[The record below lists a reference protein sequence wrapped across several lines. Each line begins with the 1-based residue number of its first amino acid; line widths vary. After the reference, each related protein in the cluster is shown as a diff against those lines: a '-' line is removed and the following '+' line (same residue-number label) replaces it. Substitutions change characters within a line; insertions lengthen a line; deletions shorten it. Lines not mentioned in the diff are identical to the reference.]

1 MALNFNKGGKSG
13 KYFYL
18 DEEGVDYGPFE
29 ISELLEKIDRDTL
42 VYFKGINWTKASEI
56 PELKRYFPEKIKVVE
71 KVIEKVPLPAAKPKK
86 SPILLIFVVFFIIG
100 SLLTYSLFKYLD
112 YTKEQEQI
120 QFEQQRIAD
129 SMAMVNSQLV
139 LEMERDSMN
148 DALNA
153 RIDSL
158 NSVESEFMFLQNQDY
173 LADRI
178 DSYYSDIVN
187 NNFDAYNY
195 YSETVDQFIS
205 LTNVSPEEVNN
216 VFTSERDYT
225 DEEIYFDR
233 DTFVF
238 DEKINGVYYFTYSIQ
253 YRCFRIRRNK
263 TQECDV
269 DIQIGFDE
277 NFQIKS
283 YKELKVRNLV
293 FR

>member
-56 PELKRYFPEKIKVVE
+56 PELKRYFPEEVKVVE

-158 NSVESEFMFLQNQDY
+158 NSVESELMFLQNQDY

>member
-56 PELKRYFPEKIKVVE
+56 PELKRYFPEDVKVVE
-71 KVIEKVPLPAAKPKK
+71 KVIEKVPLPAVKPKK

-158 NSVESEFMFLQNQDY
+158 NSVESELMFLQNQDY

>member
-56 PELKRYFPEKIKVVE
+56 PELKRYFPEEIKVVE

-129 SMAMVNSQLV
+129 SMALVNSQLV

-158 NSVESEFMFLQNQDY
+158 NSVESELMFLQNQDY

>member
-56 PELKRYFPEKIKVVE
+56 PELKRYFPEEIKVVE

-158 NSVESEFMFLQNQDY
+158 NSVESELMFLQNQDY

>member
-56 PELKRYFPEKIKVVE
+56 PELKRYFPEEVKVVE
-71 KVIEKVPLPAAKPKK
+71 KVIEKVPLPAVKPKK

-158 NSVESEFMFLQNQDY
+158 NSVESELMFLQNQDY

>member
-56 PELKRYFPEKIKVVE
+56 PELKRYFPEEIKVVE

-129 SMAMVNSQLV
+129 SIAMVNSQLV
-139 LEMERDSMN
+139 FEMERDSMN

-158 NSVESEFMFLQNQDY
+158 NSVESELMFLQNQDY

>member
-158 NSVESEFMFLQNQDY
+158 NSVESELMFLQNQDY

>member
-1 MALNFNKGGKSG
+1 
-13 KYFYL
+13 
-18 DEEGVDYGPFE
+18 
-29 ISELLEKIDRDTL
+29 
-42 VYFKGINWTKASEI
+42 
-56 PELKRYFPEKIKVVE
+56 
-71 KVIEKVPLPAAKPKK
+71 
-86 SPILLIFVVFFIIG
+86 
-100 SLLTYSLFKYLD
+100 
-112 YTKEQEQI
+112 
-120 QFEQQRIAD
+120 
-129 SMAMVNSQLV
+129 MVNSQLV

-148 DALNA
+148 DVLNA

-158 NSVESEFMFLQNQDY
+158 NSVESELMFLQNQDY

-277 NFQIKS
+277 NVQIKS

>member
-1 MALNFNKGGKSG
+1 
-13 KYFYL
+13 
-18 DEEGVDYGPFE
+18 
-29 ISELLEKIDRDTL
+29 LLEKIDRDTL

-56 PELKRYFPEKIKVVE
+56 PELKRYFPEEVKVVE

-158 NSVESEFMFLQNQDY
+158 NSVESELMFLQNQDY

>member
-1 MALNFNKGGKSG
+1 MALNFNKGGKLG

-18 DEEGVDYGPFE
+18 DEQGVDYGPFE
-29 ISELLEKIDRDTL
+29 LVDLLEKIDRNTL
-42 VYFKGINWTKASEI
+42 VYYQGINWTKACEI
-56 PELKRYFPEKIKVVE
+56 PELKRYFPEEIKVVE
-71 KVIEKVPLPAAKPKK
+71 KVIEKAPLPAAKPKK
-86 SPILLIFVVFFIIG
+86 SPILLILVVFFVIG

-112 YTKEQEQI
+112 FTKEQEQV
-120 QFEQQRIAD
+120 QYEQQRIAD
-129 SMAMVNSQLV
+129 SMAMVNSQLM

-158 NSVESEFMFLQNQDY
+158 NSVESELMFLQNQDY

-195 YSETVDQFIS
+195 YSETVDQFIN

-238 DEKINGVYYFTYSIQ
+238 DEEINGVYYFTYSIQ

>member
-56 PELKRYFPEKIKVVE
+56 PELKRYFPEEVKVVE

-148 DALNA
+148 DVLNA

-158 NSVESEFMFLQNQDY
+158 NSVESELMFLQNQDY

>member
-56 PELKRYFPEKIKVVE
+56 PELKRYFPEEVKVVE
-71 KVIEKVPLPAAKPKK
+71 KVIEKVPLPAVKPKK

-100 SLLTYSLFKYLD
+100 SLLMYSLFKYLD

-158 NSVESEFMFLQNQDY
+158 NSVESELMFLQNQDY

>member
-29 ISELLEKIDRDTL
+29 ISELLEKIERDTL

-56 PELKRYFPEKIKVVE
+56 PELKRYFPEEIKVVE

-100 SLLTYSLFKYLD
+100 SLITYSLFKYLD

-158 NSVESEFMFLQNQDY
+158 NSVESELMFLQNQDY

>member
-56 PELKRYFPEKIKVVE
+56 PELKRYFPEEIKVVE

-148 DALNA
+148 DVLNA

-158 NSVESEFMFLQNQDY
+158 NSVESELMFLQNQDY